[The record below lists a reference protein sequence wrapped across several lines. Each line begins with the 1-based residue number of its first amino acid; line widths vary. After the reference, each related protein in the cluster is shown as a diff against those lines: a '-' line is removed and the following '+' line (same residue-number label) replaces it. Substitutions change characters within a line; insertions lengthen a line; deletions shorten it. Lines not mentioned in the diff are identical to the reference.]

1 MSKGSTIDPQV
12 TSSNEDE
19 DEDEGQGKSAA
30 QASGAGRP
38 PLPIGL
44 TGGRNPLA
52 TMQAA
57 GRRIRRMLVGMR
69 RSDVIAQLL
78 AQKESLLALGVG
90 ELYLFGSV
98 ARDEARD
105 DSDVDLLVE
114 FTGPP
119 SFDRFM
125 DLKFF
130 LEEALGIP
138 VDLVTR
144 RALKP
149 ILRSEIEREAVRVA

>member
-1 MSKGSTIDPQV
+1 M
-12 TSSNEDE
+12 
-19 DEDEGQGKSAA
+19 
-30 QASGAGRP
+30 
-38 PLPIGL
+38 
-44 TGGRNPLA
+44 
-52 TMQAA
+52 
-57 GRRIRRMLVGMR
+57 
-69 RSDVIAQLL
+69 IAQL
-78 AQKESLLALGVG
+78 QSRKESLVAMGVG

-130 LEEALGIP
+130 LEDALGIP

-144 RALKP
+144 RALKR
-149 ILRSEIEREAVRVA
+149 ILRTEIEREAVRVA

>member
-1 MSKGSTIDPQV
+1 
-12 TSSNEDE
+12 
-19 DEDEGQGKSAA
+19 
-30 QASGAGRP
+30 
-38 PLPIGL
+38 
-44 TGGRNPLA
+44 
-52 TMQAA
+52 
-57 GRRIRRMLVGMR
+57 MR
-69 RSDVIAQLL
+69 RSDVVAQFQS
-78 AQKESLLALGVG
+78 QKESLQALGVG

-98 ARDEARD
+98 ARDEAQE

-130 LEEALGIP
+130 LEDTLGIP

-149 ILRSEIEREAVRVA
+149 MLSSEIERDAVRVA

>member
-1 MSKGSTIDPQV
+1 MT
-12 TSSNEDE
+12 
-19 DEDEGQGKSAA
+19 
-30 QASGAGRP
+30 
-38 PLPIGL
+38 
-44 TGGRNPLA
+44 
-52 TMQAA
+52 
-57 GRRIRRMLVGMR
+57 
-69 RSDVIAQLL
+69 LL
-78 AQKESLLALGVG
+78 QAQKMPLLALGVG

-114 FTGPP
+114 FSTPP

-130 LEEALGIP
+130 LEDLLEVP

-144 RALKP
+144 RAMKAA
-149 ILRSEIEREAVRVA
+149 LRSDIERDAVRVA

>member
-1 MSKGSTIDPQV
+1 M
-12 TSSNEDE
+12 
-19 DEDEGQGKSAA
+19 
-30 QASGAGRP
+30 
-38 PLPIGL
+38 
-44 TGGRNPLA
+44 LA
-52 TMQAA
+52 
-57 GRRIRRMLVGMR
+57 GMR
-69 RSDVIAQLL
+69 RSEVIAHLQ
-78 AQKESLLALGVG
+78 AQKESLNALGVE

-105 DSDVDLLVE
+105 GSDVDLLVE
-114 FTGPP
+114 FKGPP

-130 LEEALGIP
+130 LEDELGIP

-149 ILRSEIEREAVRVA
+149 VLRSEIERDAVRVA

>member
-1 MSKGSTIDPQV
+1 LNAGLGQAYGRAWCLLGQFADPWL
-12 TSSNEDE
+12 
-19 DEDEGQGKSAA
+19 A
-30 QASGAGRP
+30 
-38 PLPIGL
+38 PIG
-44 TGGRNPLA
+44 GGGGGYLPAALRA
-52 TMQAA
+52 AA
-57 GRRIRRMLVGMR
+57 GQIGRRLVDVR
-69 RSDVIAQLL
+69 RSDLIAQLHSR
-78 AQKESLLALGVG
+78 KESLLALGVG

-98 ARDEARD
+98 ARDEAGE

-130 LEEALGIP
+130 LEDALGCP

-144 RALKP
+144 RALKTK
-149 ILRSEIEREAVRVA
+149 LRFEIERDAVRVT

>member
-1 MSKGSTIDPQV
+1 
-12 TSSNEDE
+12 
-19 DEDEGQGKSAA
+19 
-30 QASGAGRP
+30 
-38 PLPIGL
+38 
-44 TGGRNPLA
+44 
-52 TMQAA
+52 
-57 GRRIRRMLVGMR
+57 MR
-69 RSDVIAQLL
+69 RSDLIAQL
-78 AQKESLLALGVG
+78 QSHKESLLALGVG

-130 LEEALGIP
+130 LEDTLGIP

-144 RALKP
+144 RALKRV
-149 ILRSEIEREAVRVA
+149 LCSEIERDAVRVA